1 MKKMIAGL
9 FAGLILATGAQVL
22 AYGCENGA
30 CELPQRQNT
39 SYCYGDDAGYCY
51 DDDAGY
57 CYDGDAGYCYD
68 GDRTPTARNERT
80 YQGRGGCGCY
90 RGR

>member
-9 FAGLILATGAQVL
+9 FAGLILATGVQVL
-22 AYGCENGA
+22 AYGCEGGV

-39 SYCYGDDAGYCY
+39 AYCYGGNS
-51 DDDAGY
+51 
-57 CYDGDAGYCYD
+57 GYCYD
-68 GDRTPTARNERT
+68 GDRTPAARSERT

>member
-22 AYGCENGA
+22 ADGCEDGA

-39 SYCYGDDAGYCY
+39 AYCYGGN
-51 DDDAGY
+51 AGY
-57 CYDGDAGYCYD
+57 CYDGDSAQTSRDASANQRRGYC
-68 GDRTPTARNERT
+68 GS
-80 YQGRGGCGCY
+80 GRGYCGS
-90 RGR
+90 GRAVDAE

>member
-22 AYGCENGA
+22 AYGCEGGV

-39 SYCYGDDAGYCY
+39 AYCYGGNS
-51 DDDAGY
+51 
-57 CYDGDAGYCYD
+57 GYCYD
-68 GDRTPTARNERT
+68 GDRTPAARSERT

>member
-22 AYGCENGA
+22 AYGWEGGVCEP
-30 CELPQRQNT
+30 PQRQNT
-39 SYCYGDDAGYCY
+39 AYCYGDDAGYCY
-51 DDDAGY
+51 DG
-57 CYDGDAGYCYD
+57 
-68 GDRTPTARNERT
+68 ERT

>member
-22 AYGCENGA
+22 AYGWEGGVCEP
-30 CELPQRQNT
+30 PQRQNT
-39 SYCYGDDAGYCY
+39 AYCYGDDAGYCY

-57 CYDGDAGYCYD
+57 CYDGDCTQTSRGACANQ
-68 GDRTPTARNERT
+68 R
-80 YQGRGGCGCY
+80 RGGCGCY

>member
-9 FAGLILATGAQVL
+9 FAGLILATGAQAI
-22 AYGCENGA
+22 AYGCEDGA

-39 SYCYGDDAGYCY
+39 AYCYDNGGAYCYGD
-51 DDDAGY
+51 
-57 CYDGDAGYCYD
+57 
-68 GDRTPTARNERT
+68 RTQSERSERT
-80 YQGRGGCGCY
+80 YARGGCGCG

>member
-22 AYGCENGA
+22 AYGCEGGV

-39 SYCYGDDAGYCY
+39 AYCYGGNAGYCYGDRAQSEH
-51 DDDAGY
+51 
-57 CYDGDAGYCYD
+57 
-68 GDRTPTARNERT
+68 GDRTYA
-80 YQGRGGCGCY
+80 RGGCGCA

>member
-22 AYGCENGA
+22 AYGCEGGV

-57 CYDGDAGYCYD
+57 CYDGD
-68 GDRTPTARNERT
+68 RTPAARNERT

>member
-22 AYGCENGA
+22 AYGCEGGV

-39 SYCYGDDAGYCY
+39 AYC
-51 DDDAGY
+51 
-57 CYDGDAGYCYD
+57 
-68 GDRTPTARNERT
+68 
-80 YQGRGGCGCY
+80 
-90 RGR
+90 

>member
-9 FAGLILATGAQVL
+9 FAGLILATGVQVL
-22 AYGCENGA
+22 AYGYEGGV

-51 DDDAGY
+51 D
-57 CYDGDAGYCYD
+57 
-68 GDRTPTARNERT
+68 GDRTPAARNERT

>member
-22 AYGCENGA
+22 AYGCEGGV

-39 SYCYGDDAGYCY
+39 AYCYGGNSGYCY
-51 DDDAGY
+51 DN
-57 CYDGDAGYCYD
+57 
-68 GDRTPTARNERT
+68 DRTPAARSERT

>member
-9 FAGLILATGAQVL
+9 FAGLILATGAQAI
-22 AYGCENGA
+22 AYGCEDGA

-39 SYCYGDDAGYCY
+39 AYCYGGN
-51 DDDAGY
+51 AGY
-57 CYDGDAGYCYD
+57 CYDGDCAQISRDACANQ
-68 GDRTPTARNERT
+68 R
-80 YQGRGGCGCY
+80 RGGCGCY

>member
-22 AYGCENGA
+22 AYGCEGGV

-39 SYCYGDDAGYCY
+39 AYCYGGNAGYCYGDRAQSER
-51 DDDAGY
+51 
-57 CYDGDAGYCYD
+57 
-68 GDRTPTARNERT
+68 GDRTYA
-80 YQGRGGCGCY
+80 RGGCGCA

>member
-39 SYCYGDDAGYCY
+39 SYCYGGNSGYCY
-51 DDDAGY
+51 DN
-57 CYDGDAGYCYD
+57 
-68 GDRTPTARNERT
+68 DRTPAARSERT

>member
-22 AYGCENGA
+22 AYGCEGGV

-39 SYCYGDDAGYCY
+39 AYCYGGN
-51 DDDAGY
+51 
-57 CYDGDAGYCYD
+57 AGYCYD
-68 GDRTPTARNERT
+68 GDRAPARGERAYT
-80 YQGRGGCGCY
+80 GRGSCGCY

>member
-22 AYGCENGA
+22 AYGCEVGV

-39 SYCYGDDAGYCY
+39 AYCYGGNAGYC
-51 DDDAGY
+51 GS
-57 CYDGDAGYCYD
+57 
-68 GDRTPTARNERT
+68 
-80 YQGRGGCGCY
+80 GR
-90 RGR
+90 

>member
-9 FAGLILATGAQVL
+9 FAGLILATGAQAI
-22 AYGCENGA
+22 AYGCEDGA

-39 SYCYGDDAGYCY
+39 AYCYGGN
-51 DDDAGY
+51 
-57 CYDGDAGYCYD
+57 AGYCYD
-68 GDRTPTARNERT
+68 GDRTPAARSERT

>member
-9 FAGLILATGAQVL
+9 FAGLILTTGAQVL
-22 AYGCENGA
+22 AYGYEDGA
-30 CELPQRQNT
+30 YELPQRQNT
-39 SYCYGDDAGYCY
+39 AYCYGGNSGYCY
-51 DDDAGY
+51 DN
-57 CYDGDAGYCYD
+57 
-68 GDRTPTARNERT
+68 DRTPAARSERT

>member
-22 AYGCENGA
+22 AYGCEGGV

-39 SYCYGDDAGYCY
+39 AYCY
-51 DDDAGY
+51 DNSGAY
-57 CYDGDAGYCYD
+57 CGDHSPAAQRGCC
-68 GDRTPTARNERT
+68 
-80 YQGRGGCGCY
+80 GR
-90 RGR
+90 